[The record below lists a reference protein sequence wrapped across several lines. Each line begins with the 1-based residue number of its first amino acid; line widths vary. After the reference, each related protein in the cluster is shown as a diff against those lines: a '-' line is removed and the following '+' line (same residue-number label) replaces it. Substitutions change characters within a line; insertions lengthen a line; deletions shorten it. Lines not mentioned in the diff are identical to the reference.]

1 MERGLNKSK
10 FSTRQMVVTAM
21 LAAISIFLGLSG
33 LGFIKI
39 PPVNATIMHIPV
51 IIGAIVEGPIVGGLI
66 GLCFGLFSMYQAFTA
81 PTVTSFVFWN
91 PIVALLPRILIGV
104 VSYYSY
110 VGITKAV
117 KKNPAVSGAIVITFL
132 SVIVALALK
141 VLLPVMVSYGIAAAV
156 LVLLNFLFVKFRLSE
171 KSDALSVGTAAV
183 LGTLTNTVLV
193 LSLIYIVYVDRFA
206 KAINISSSAAGKTIV
221 AIGMT
226 NGIPEALVSTIIT
239 VPVVLAILKLRK

>member
-51 IIGAIVEGPIVGGLI
+51 IIGAIIEGPIVGGLI

-117 KKNPAVSGAIVITFL
+117 KKNPAASGAIVISFL

-141 VLLPVMVSYGIAAAV
+141 VLLPVMVSYGIGAAV
-156 LVLLNFLFVKFRLSE
+156 LILLNFLFVRFRLSE

-206 KAINISSSAAGKTIV
+206 KAINISSSVAGKTIV

>member
-1 MERGLNKSK
+1 
-10 FSTRQMVVTAM
+10 
-21 LAAISIFLGLSG
+21 
-33 LGFIKI
+33 
-39 PPVNATIMHIPV
+39 
-51 IIGAIVEGPIVGGLI
+51 
-66 GLCFGLFSMYQAFTA
+66 MYQAFTA

-117 KKNPAVSGAIVITFL
+117 KKSPTVSGTVVIAFL
-132 SVIVALALK
+132 SVVVALALK
-141 VLLPVMVSYGIAAAV
+141 VLLPVTVSYGIGAAV
-156 LVLLNFLFVKFRLSE
+156 FVLLTFLFVKFRLNE

-206 KAINISSSAAGKTIV
+206 KAINISSSVAGKTIV